1 MSADYI
7 QSLNIGTGL
16 NTTQIVD
23 AIVDARRV
31 TKESLINKKIEQ
43 RQTQVSALGE
53 LKKLSCRVQLKFDDL
68 QWCERSQCWC

>member
-53 LKKLSCRVQLKFDDL
+53 LKTLL
-68 QWCERSQCWC
+68 